1 MAQNPASPP
10 APRSAYRPAPAGGGD
25 DLDALLDSIM
35 GDDPGPRQER
45 AENGGAREAARQ
57 RLEQQRADAQR
68 VRQSDRVADELRSQ
82 IRSIALQV
90 QALSEATANQAA
102 QGRAIQELRQA
113 MRDVVVASHKQAR
126 PQAPAFNAELHLPS
140 LQIKL
145 VLAQAANLLHQAD
158 KDVAV
163 LGNWSMLFGGVSLG
177 TLLSVV
183 LSIGGPYTTYFWIY
197 LAVSVFA
204 FLVAMV
210 FAFLTHQ
217 ARRRVANAR
226 RAMDESTLTRTVPVG
241 GS

>member
-1 MAQNPASPP
+1 MTQNPASPP
-10 APRSAYRPAPAGGGD
+10 LSRSAYRPAPAVGGD

-35 GDDPGPRQER
+35 GDDPGPPQPQPDPVPV
-45 AENGGAREAARQ
+45 REAPRQRPVQPRVDESRARQ
-57 RLEQQRADAQR
+57 VAQ
-68 VRQSDRVADELRSQ
+68 VTDDLRHQ
-82 IRSIALQV
+82 IRALALQV
-90 QALSEATANQAA
+90 QSLNDASATQAA

-113 MRDVVVASHKQAR
+113 VREILVATHKQKDR
-126 PQAPAFNAELHLPS
+126 TVPAFNAELQLPA

-163 LGNWSMLFGGVSLG
+163 LGAWSMLFGGITLG
-177 TLLSVV
+177 ML
-183 LSIGGPYTTYFWIY
+183 LSIGFSITGPYTTHFWIY
-197 LAVSVFA
+197 LSVAIFALLVS
-204 FLVAMV
+204 LD

-241 GS
+241 NQ

>member
-1 MAQNPASPP
+1 
-10 APRSAYRPAPAGGGD
+10 
-25 DLDALLDSIM
+25 M

-45 AENGGAREAARQ
+45 AESGGVREAARQ

-90 QALSEATANQAA
+90 QALGEATANQAA

-113 MRDVVVASHKQAR
+113 MREVVVASHKQSK
-126 PQAPAFNAELHLPS
+126 PEAPSFNAELQLPS

-158 KDVAV
+158 KDVSV
-163 LGNWSMLFGGVSLG
+163 LGSWSMFFGGVSLG

-183 LSIGGPYTTYFWIY
+183 FAIGGPYTTYFWIY

-210 FAFLTHQ
+210 FAFLTQQ
-217 ARRRVANAR
+217 ARRRVADAR